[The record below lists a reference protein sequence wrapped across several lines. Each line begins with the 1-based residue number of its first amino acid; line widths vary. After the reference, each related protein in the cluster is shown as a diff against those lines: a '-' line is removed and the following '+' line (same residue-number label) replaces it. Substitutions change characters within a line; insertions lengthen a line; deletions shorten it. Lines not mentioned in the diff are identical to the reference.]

1 MKDFL
6 ITKTSLLDD
15 NDKVVGIIGCN
26 ICVSG
31 FTLAKKEGYFNLE
44 EQRLYLGKA
53 FGDQNLTRRQ
63 LDVFKCILHA
73 FTTPEI
79 ALYLKISTATVRS
92 IIRDLKNKL
101 QCRSKAEIVLIA
113 IKNGWTFL
121 INEKVCLPKNLGA
134 TS

>member
-1 MKDFL
+1 
-6 ITKTSLLDD
+6 
-15 NDKVVGIIGCN
+15 
-26 ICVSG
+26 
-31 FTLAKKEGYFNLE
+31 LE

-134 TS
+134 IS